1 MKKRGRMRGK
11 CKRTKRHKQIQ
22 GETDGSEDIQVLSL
36 VSLKNQLFNFF
47 FTTIP
52 FKEDSWE
59 LLCVFPP
66 LGIYTINI
74 FLTGIIKVQILH
86 FTSEIMKTLTST
98 CVTDLPN
105 VISWVFVCILGKMW
119 FYHTYI
125 YLCLHR
131 H

>member
-52 FKEDSWE
+52 FKEDS
-59 LLCVFPP
+59 
-66 LGIYTINI
+66 
-74 FLTGIIKVQILH
+74 
-86 FTSEIMKTLTST
+86 
-98 CVTDLPN
+98 
-105 VISWVFVCILGKMW
+105 
-119 FYHTYI
+119 
-125 YLCLHR
+125 
-131 H
+131 